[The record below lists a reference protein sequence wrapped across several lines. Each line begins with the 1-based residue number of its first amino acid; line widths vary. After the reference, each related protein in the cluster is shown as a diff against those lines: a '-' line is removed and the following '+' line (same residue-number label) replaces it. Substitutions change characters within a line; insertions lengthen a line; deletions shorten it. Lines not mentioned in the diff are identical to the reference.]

1 MPISPTTY
9 WMSQIVLSWWNYL
22 WFLLLRQLPKRNVRK
37 VTKIVSFSLIYFRF
51 FYFFSLNQRRNVCLS
66 PHWLLSVTFTHGYCE
81 PVFMLLAIFFFFY
94 IKGLK
99 IIAVTK
105 FSLEEIWSL
114 STWPGLFQVQGAICT
129 AMWRGGRWISI
140 LLQFSIYL
148 DDVKPLLKL
157 IGSRGGRAASDLVQ
171 ILREERALGAG
182 RGWVPCPSGGCR
194 RGKAVR
200 FGLCVSPLVP
210 GPRVPPPA
218 PRQQCPIPVPSRRD
232 GSLPQP
238 GSVPAGTPQLQ
249 TGVTSCCWGGLSLSR
264 SLPGRFL
271 LSVCSAQM

>member
-1 MPISPTTY
+1 MKLPMIPPPSSASKKKCEKGNQNSFFLFNLLSLFLFFLSKSTEKCLLVPTLTA
-9 WMSQIVLSWWNYL
+9 
-22 WFLLLRQLPKRNVRK
+22 
-37 VTKIVSFSLIYFRF
+37 FSDLH
-51 FYFFSLNQRRNVCLS
+51 S
-66 PHWLLSVTFTHGYCE
+66 WLLWACVHVVGN
-81 PVFMLLAIFFFFY
+81 FFFFY

-114 STWPGLFQVQGAICT
+114 STWPGLFQVQGAVCT

-140 LLQFSIYL
+140 LLQFRIYL

-182 RGWVPCPSGGCR
+182 RGWVPRPSGGCR

-238 GSVPAGTPQLQ
+238 GSVPAGTPQLR

-271 LSVCSAQM
+271 LSVCNAQM